1 MSNLTLLI
9 PAKYEAE
16 CLPYFL
22 KELQRYNYK
31 KIVILDQND
40 LKTVEAAKIFK
51 DVEILYQKNNGY
63 GNALIEGINHTA
75 TEFFSI
81 INADGSMDPIE
92 LEKMLNEIEKN
103 NNDIVFGSRYMKNAG
118 SEDDDLVTKIG
129 NFVFS
134 LIGKI
139 LFRLQISDILYTYVV
154 AKTQLVKDLDLK
166 SGDFKFCVELPIKAH
181 RKKYNYISYP
191 CFERKRIAG
200 KKKVSPLIDGF
211 KILMGMVYLFL
222 IDRS

>member
-40 LKTVEAAKIFK
+40 SKTVEAAKIFE

-129 NFVFS
+129 NFAFS

-154 AKTQLVKDLDLK
+154 AKTQLVKDLKLQ
-166 SGDFKFCVELPIKAH
+166 SGDFKFCVELPIKA
-181 RKKYNYISYP
+181 KKNNMIMETSKSY
-191 CFERKRIAG
+191 ERSRIAG
-200 KKKVSPLIDGF
+200 IKKVNVLKDGF
-211 KILMGMVYLFL
+211 LILKHMFILFFKK
-222 IDRS
+222 

>member
-40 LKTVEAAKIFK
+40 SKTVEATKLFK

-63 GNALIEGINHTA
+63 GNALIEGINHTV

-129 NFVFS
+129 NFAFS

-154 AKTQLVKDLDLK
+154 AKTQLVKDLKLQ

-181 RKKYNYISYP
+181 RKKYNYLSYP

>member
-40 LKTVEAAKIFK
+40 SKTVEATKLFK

-63 GNALIEGINHTA
+63 GNALIEGINHTV

-81 INADGSMDPIE
+81 INTDGSMNPIE

-134 LIGKI
+134 LIGKV

-154 AKTQLVKDLDLK
+154 AKTQLVKDLKLQ
-166 SGDFKFCVELPIKAH
+166 SGDFKFCVELPIKVH

-211 KILMGMVYLFL
+211 KILMGMVYLFFN
-222 IDRS
+222 R

>member
-40 LKTVEAAKIFK
+40 SKTVEATKLFK

-63 GNALIEGINHTA
+63 GNALIEGINHTV

-81 INADGSMDPIE
+81 INADGSMNPIE

-129 NFVFS
+129 NFAFS

-154 AKTQLVKDLDLK
+154 AKTQLVKDLKLQ

-181 RKKYNYISYP
+181 RKKYNYMSYP

-211 KILMGMVYLFL
+211 KILMGMVYLFFN
-222 IDRS
+222 R

>member
-31 KIVILDQND
+31 KIIILDQND
-40 LKTVEAAKIFK
+40 TETVEAAKIFK

-63 GNALIEGINHTA
+63 GNALIEGINHTV

-81 INADGSMDPIE
+81 INADGSMNPIE

-129 NFVFS
+129 NFAFS

-154 AKTQLVKDLDLK
+154 AKTQLVKDLKLQ

-181 RKKYNYISYP
+181 RKKYNYMSYP

-211 KILMGMVYLFL
+211 KILMGMVYLFFN
-222 IDRS
+222 R